1 MQTPNSVLGER
12 LKEVLQ
18 AHVNNH
24 IVCLPYGWKSKKGLI
39 KRNKL
44 WWTWFVADNYKLL
57 INDIDSE
64 RTYYNT
70 NFTRFYMDI
79 ADKHSETMKK
89 YVERFRKI
97 WENRDVCL
105 VEGERT
111 RFGVGNDFLDNAK
124 TVKRI
129 ICPSK
134 DAFDKYQDIYNAVY
148 SNVSKDVMILCALGM
163 TATVLAYDLAKVGY
177 QAIDIGHADIEY
189 EWYKK
194 GVDKKVP
201 IEGKNVN
208 ELGILN
214 PEAPHDS
221 KYESETIAKV
231 L

>member
-1 MQTPNSVLGER
+1 MMIQFTNWIKAFFYAHVTIYYRHYRYSKYIDIRNSNETLDYIISNRVSVSRFGDGEIDVIAGRGNGMQTPNSVLGER

-111 RFGVGNDFLDNAK
+111 RFGVGNDFLG
-124 TVKRI
+124 
-129 ICPSK
+129 
-134 DAFDKYQDIYNAVY
+134 
-148 SNVSKDVMILCALGM
+148 LLG
-163 TATVLAYDLAKVGY
+163 TNY
-177 QAIDIGHADIEY
+177 IDGNY
-189 EWYKK
+189 
-194 GVDKKVP
+194 
-201 IEGKNVN
+201 
-208 ELGILN
+208 
-214 PEAPHDS
+214 
-221 KYESETIAKV
+221 
-231 L
+231 